1 MSENRMDEMPES
13 ASTTSTATQDITET
27 TEEGFPLDGAG
38 APATSYSMFEPRM
51 KRAYRVLYKEI
62 YFTAER
68 RVLDPKVQELIS
80 IAASM
85 VAKCEGC
92 LDGHVK
98 KALKLG
104 VTKEEISEA
113 MCIAVAVNAAAMVDE
128 SDRCAARLGLN
139 HFPANQ
145 ALKK

>member
-1 MSENRMDEMPES
+1 MSEKTLDE
-13 ASTTSTATQDITET
+13 TLKTVSTAA
-27 TEEGFPLDGAG
+27 EGSTKDGLPFDEAEV
-38 APATSYSMFEPRM
+38 AATSYSMFEPRM

-62 YFTAER
+62 YLTPER
-68 RVLDPKVQELIS
+68 RAIDPKVQELIS
-80 IAASM
+80 IAAAM

-92 LDGHVK
+92 LDGHIK

-104 VTKEEISEA
+104 ATKEEISET

>member
-1 MSENRMDEMPES
+1 MSEKTFDDMPES
-13 ASTTSTATQDITET
+13 GSTISTATQET
-27 TEEGFPLDGAG
+27 QETPVESVPLDEAG
-38 APATSYSMFEPRM
+38 SPATSYSMFEPRM

-62 YFTAER
+62 YFTPER

>member
-1 MSENRMDEMPES
+1 MSEKRIDKMPEP
-13 ASTTSTATQDITET
+13 ASTISIPTQET
-27 TEEGFPLDGAG
+27 IEETEEGFPLNGAG

-62 YFTAER
+62 YFTPER

-92 LDGHVK
+92 LDGHIK

-104 VTKEEISEA
+104 VTKEEISDA
-113 MCIAVAVNAAAMVDE
+113 MSIAVAVNGAAMIDE
-128 SDRCAARLGLN
+128 SDRAAARLGLN
-139 HFPANQ
+139 LFPWNQ
-145 ALKK
+145 AIKR

>member
-1 MSENRMDEMPES
+1 
-13 ASTTSTATQDITET
+13 
-27 TEEGFPLDGAG
+27 
-38 APATSYSMFEPRM
+38 M

-62 YFTAER
+62 YFTPER
-68 RVLDPKVQELIS
+68 RALDPKVQELIS

-92 LDGHVK
+92 LDGHVR

-128 SDRCAARLGLN
+128 SDHCAARLGLN
-139 HFPANQ
+139 HFSANQ

>member
-1 MSENRMDEMPES
+1 MNDKRFDETLKS
-13 ASTTSTATQDITET
+13 ASKISTAGEET
-27 TEEGFPLDGAG
+27 PEESPPLDEPG

-128 SDRCAARLGLN
+128 SDRCSARLGLN

>member
-1 MSENRMDEMPES
+1 MSEKTFDETLKTVSMAAAE
-13 ASTTSTATQDITET
+13 TIET
-27 TEEGFPLDGAG
+27 TTDGLPPDEAEVV
-38 APATSYSMFEPRM
+38 ATSYSMFEPRM

-62 YFTAER
+62 YLTPER
-68 RVLDPKVQELIS
+68 CAIDPKVQELIS
-80 IAASM
+80 IAAAM

-92 LDGHVK
+92 LDGHIK

-104 VTKEEISEA
+104 ATKEEISET

>member
-1 MSENRMDEMPES
+1 MDENRFDETSKS
-13 ASTTSTATQDITET
+13 ASTVSTATVET
-27 TEEGFPLDGAG
+27 REESLPVA
-38 APATSYSMFEPRM
+38 AEEPPATSYSMFEPRM

-62 YFTAER
+62 YLTAER

-92 LDGHVK
+92 LDGHIK

-139 HFPANQ
+139 HFPTNQ
-145 ALKK
+145 PLKK